1 MRASWMGAARVL
13 GGNAGSGH
21 PRRSPQSPAGGAAAG
36 CRHPRYCRARSEAT
50 APPAGPAGLAP
61 APTSNH
67 TRSVVV
73 TLPGVCCLNSHG
85 RRRRPPP
92 LRAPHGG
99 AGSRAPRLRTGAL
112 SLSGHQALQEV
123 TMGPALC
130 AAGGARAPRG
140 PGGHGRQREA
150 RADVPASPR
159 CRLKREPASWC
170 GGPALPGAERGHPL
184 GGGSPRPPQTT
195 PRKRSARLRPAL
207 RGPPALWALGGQH
220 CLPAPAGHLPAPS

>member
-1 MRASWMGAARVL
+1 MPAPAVLPSQVRSHRATR
-13 GGNAGSGH
+13 
-21 PRRSPQSPAGGAAAG
+21 RTCRSPRTRPHFQPHTVCSHHSSG
-36 CRHPRYCRARSEAT
+36 CLLSEQ
-50 APPAGPAGLAP
+50 
-61 APTSNH
+61 
-67 TRSVVV
+67 
-73 TLPGVCCLNSHG
+73 SHG

-123 TMGPALC
+123 AMGPALC

-140 PGGHGRQREA
+140 PGGHGRQQEA

-159 CRLKREPASWC
+159 CRLKHEPASWC

-220 CLPAPAGHLPAPS
+220 CLPAPAGHLLAPS